1 LIRYWTKAI
10 YWLKASE
17 CGGFMSLFTRLQKD
31 VEKLSKAYEVRDQEI
46 WMKID
51 KKDLKDFLKS
61 LKEKYDVHFITITA
75 SDVGTKI
82 QLIYHLDV
90 NGILLN
96 VETLIGKL
104 SAFMDSVSDV
114 FRGAEWIEGEISEMF
129 NVKFKGK
136 KYPRRFLSKKFSE
149 GFHPLRRGKL

>member
-1 LIRYWTKAI
+1 MK
-10 YWLKASE
+10 
-17 CGGFMSLFTRLQKD
+17 LFAVLQKEA
-31 VEKLSKAYEVRDQEI
+31 EKLSKAYEVRDQEI

-61 LKEKYDVHFITITA
+61 LKEKNNVHLITITA

-96 VETLIGKL
+96 VKTIVGKL
-104 SAFMDSVSDV
+104 SAFIDSISDV
-114 FRGAEWIEGEISEMF
+114 FKSAEWIESEISEMF
-129 NVKFKGK
+129 DVKFKGK
-136 KYPRRFLSKKFSE
+136 EYPRRFLSKKFSE

>member
-1 LIRYWTKAI
+1 MKLLAT
-10 YWLKASE
+10 
-17 CGGFMSLFTRLQKD
+17 LQKE

-51 KKDLKDFLKS
+51 RKDLKDFLKS
-61 LKEKYDVHFITITA
+61 LKEKYNVHLITVTA
-75 SDVGTKI
+75 SDIGTKI

-90 NGILLN
+90 DGILLN
-96 VETLIGKL
+96 VKTIIGKL

-114 FRGAEWIEGEISEMF
+114 FKSAEWIESEISEMF

-136 KYPRRFLSKKFSE
+136 EYSRRFVSKKFSE